1 MFVSSY
7 IQFLPLVCALLLVG
21 CGGTKPP
28 IAPARPD
35 DVRLTLDQTNT
46 RVDWVATKRI
56 VGKTVQVEGG
66 WDDRGSISGVALLA
80 ADGAV
85 RQLTATIE
93 EGWHLYS
100 LKQLEGGPIA
110 TQIAVPPPQQFKL
123 AGMIDAPVPL
133 TAHEEAFDMSVEFY
147 FGEVEFILPIE
158 VNRDAKPG
166 PHNLAVTARYQA
178 CDNKQCLP
186 PKTVRLE
193 SPVTL
198 K

>member
-1 MFVSSY
+1 MR
-7 IQFLPLVCALLLVG
+7 LLLAVFALAAVLSAQDPAATESAG
-21 CGGTKPP
+21 KLNPVKWSLN
-28 IAPARPD
+28 APATAKPG
-35 DVRLTLDQTNT
+35 
-46 RVDWVATKRI
+46 ARI
-56 VGKTVQVEGG
+56 EP
-66 WDDRGSISGVALLA
+66 R
-80 ADGAV
+80 
-85 RQLTATIE
+85 LTATIE

-123 AGMIDAPVPL
+123 AGMVDAPVPL

-147 FGEVEFILPIE
+147 FGEVEFALPIE
-158 VNRDAKPG
+158 VNRDAKAG
-166 PHNLAVTARYQA
+166 QHHLVVTARYQA

-193 SPVTL
+193 SPITL

>member
-46 RVDWVATKRI
+46 RVDWVATKRV

-93 EGWHLYS
+93 VASLWTESDVLADFMRKPGVGFFSTDRHPNATFASTAIKVDSTTSNVTHVVEGRF
-100 LKQLEGGPIA
+100 QLNGIERPIA
-110 TQIAVPPPQQFKL
+110 FPA
-123 AGMIDAPVPL
+123 MI
-133 TAHEEAFDMSVEFY
+133 
-147 FGEVEFILPIE
+147 
-158 VNRDAKPG
+158 R
-166 PHNLAVTARYQA
+166 
-178 CDNKQCLP
+178 
-186 PKTVRLE
+186 TVGGGLQR
-193 SPVTL
+193 
-198 K
+198 

>member
-1 MFVSSY
+1 MRT
-7 IQFLPLVCALLLVG
+7 LLALCALAVVLSAQDPAAAESAGKLNPV
-21 CGGTKPP
+21 KWSLS
-28 IAPARPD
+28 APATAKPG
-35 DVRLTLDQTNT
+35 
-46 RVDWVATKRI
+46 ARI
-56 VGKTVQVEGG
+56 EP
-66 WDDRGSISGVALLA
+66 
-80 ADGAV
+80 
-85 RQLTATIE
+85 QLTATID

-110 TQIAVPPPQQFKL
+110 TRIAVPPPQQFKL

-147 FGEVEFILPIE
+147 FGEVEFTLPIE

-166 PHNLAVTARYQA
+166 PHNLVVTARYQA